1 MRKSETELIAQPKP
15 EEIWK
20 SLFEEVHQRLK
31 SLFERSETRERVKS
45 YLHGLLSPIKRKNS
59 WQLAEE
65 MGESKPYSMQ
75 YFVDRA
81 RWDADQMRDILQEYV
96 REKLGDENGIGA
108 LDETGFL
115 KKGDKSVG
123 VQRQYSGTAGRIENC
138 QIGVFLSYTSPKG
151 HTLID
156 RELYLPKS
164 WIKEPERCQKADVPE
179 GVKFATKPELAI
191 KMIKHALDAGL
202 SFAWFVGDSVYGSSR
217 KLRAFLEERQK
228 AYALAVQCKEQVMI
242 AEKLQRVDEVAASLA
257 LNDWQ
262 CLSAGAGSKG
272 PRLYNWAAIELKDA
286 GITGWR
292 HYLVIRQSLKSG
304 EKSPDTAYILVFAP
318 VGTTLHS
325 MVEAIGDRWT
335 VEECFKLGK
344 SEVGLDE
351 YEVRS
356 WQGWYRHIT
365 LCMVAMAFLAVLRWS
380 SQTLE
385 TSDDQGKGQPKQI
398 SEQNESSHNPSD
410 HIPSYA
416 HFSEQQE
423 PSHNPS
429 DHIPSYIHLP
439 MMIPLS
445 IPEVQKL
452 FYYIVSSKP
461 LSTLYRV
468 AWSVWRRTHQAW
480 ARFYHYRRRILD
492 SPSYLQL

>member
-1 MRKSETELIAQPKP
+1 MRKSETELVGLPNP

-20 SLFEEVHQRLK
+20 GIFEEVYQRLK
-31 SLFERSETRERVKS
+31 PLFERSETRERVRS

-65 MGESKPYSMQ
+65 AGESKPYGMQ
-75 YFVDRA
+75 YLLDRA

-96 REKLGDENGIGA
+96 REKLGNENGIGA

-138 QIGVFLSYTSPKG
+138 QLGVFLSYTSSKG

-156 RELYLPKS
+156 RELYLPKR
-164 WIKEPERCQKADVPE
+164 WIAEPERCRKADIPE
-179 GVKFATKPELAI
+179 DVKFATKPELAI
-191 KMIKHALDAGL
+191 KMIQHALDAGFL
-202 SFAWFVGDSVYGSSR
+202 FAWFVGDSVYGSSR
-217 KLRAFLEERQK
+217 KLRAFLEERRK
-228 AYALAVQCKEQVMI
+228 AYALAVPCKEHVVV
-242 AEKLQRVDEVAASLA
+242 AGKRHRVDELAAA
-257 LNDWQ
+257 LGPNDWQ

-272 PRLYNWAAIELKDA
+272 PRFYNWAGIELQNA
-286 GITGWR
+286 GIAGWS
-292 HYLVIRQSLKSG
+292 HFLVIRQTMKTG
-304 EKSPDTAYILVFAP
+304 EKAPETAYVLVFAP
-318 VGTTLHS
+318 VGTSLQK

-335 VEECFKLGK
+335 VEECFKTGK

-365 LCMVAMAFLAVLRWS
+365 LCLVAMAFLAVLRS
-380 SQTLE
+380 LSQTLE
-385 TSDDQGKGQPKQI
+385 TADDQGEDQPKQL
-398 SEQNESSHNPSD
+398 SEQSSSSHKPSD
-410 HIPSYA
+410 QISSDA

-423 PSHNPS
+423 LSHHPS
-429 DHIPSYIHLP
+429 DQISSDAYLP

-445 IPEVQKL
+445 IPEIRKL
-452 FYYIVSSKP
+452 FYYLVSSKP

-468 AWSVWRRTHQAW
+468 AWSLWRRTHQAW
-480 ARFYHYRRRILD
+480 ARFYHYRLRILD

>member
-1 MRKSETELIAQPKP
+1 MRKGETELVAQPTP

-20 SLFEEVHQRLK
+20 NLFEEVYQRLK
-31 SLFERSETRERVKS
+31 PLFERSETRERVRS

-65 MGESKPYSMQ
+65 AGEPKPYGMQ
-75 YFVDRA
+75 YFLDRA
-81 RWDADQMRDILQEYV
+81 RWDAEKMRDILQEYV
-96 REKLGDENGIGA
+96 REKLGDENGLGA

-115 KKGDKSVG
+115 KKGNKSVG

-164 WIKEPERCQKADVPE
+164 WVQEPERCQEADIPE
-179 GVKFATKPELAI
+179 DVKFATKPGLAI
-191 KMIKHALDAGL
+191 KMIKRALNAKL
-202 SFAWFVGDSVYGSSR
+202 PISWFVGDSVYGSSR
-217 KLRAFLEERQK
+217 KLRAFLEEQRK
-228 AYALAVQCKEQVMI
+228 PYALAVKCKEKVVVSG
-242 AEKLQRVDEVAASLA
+242 KLQRVDELAAA
-257 LNDWQ
+257 LGPNDWQ

-272 PRLYNWAAIELKDA
+272 PRLYNWAGIELENA
-286 GITGWR
+286 GIAGWS
-292 HYLVIRQSLKSG
+292 HFVVIRQNMKTG
-304 EKSPDTAYILVFAP
+304 EKAPETAYVLVFAP
-318 VGTTLHS
+318 VGTTLQK
-325 MVEAIGDRWT
+325 MVEVIGNRWT
-335 VEECFKLGK
+335 VEECFKIGK
-344 SEVGLDE
+344 SEVGLNE

-365 LCMVAMAFLAVLRWS
+365 LCMVAMTFLAVLRWS

-385 TSDDQGKGQPKQI
+385 TSDDQGKEQPKQI
-398 SEQNESSHNPSD
+398 SEQYESSHHPSD
-410 HIPSYA
+410 HIPSSA

-423 PSHNPS
+423 PSHHPS
-429 DHIPSYIHLP
+429 DHIPSSAHLP
-439 MMIPLS
+439 LMIPLS
-445 IPEVQKL
+445 IPEIQKL
-452 FYYIVSSKP
+452 FYYIVSFKP

-468 AWSVWRRTHQAW
+468 AWSLWRRIHQAW

>member
-1 MRKSETELIAQPKP
+1 MRKGKTELVAQPNP

-20 SLFEEVHQRLK
+20 DLFEEVYQRLK
-31 SLFERSETRERVKS
+31 PVFERSETRERVRF
-45 YLHGLLSPIKRKNS
+45 YLHGLLSPIRRKNS

-65 MGESKPYSMQ
+65 AGESKPYGMQ
-75 YFVDRA
+75 YLLDRA

-96 REKLGDENGIGA
+96 REKLGDENGIGV

-138 QIGVFLSYTSPKG
+138 QIGVFLSYTSKFG

-164 WIKEPERCQKADVPE
+164 WIAEPERCQKADVPE
-179 GVKFATKPELAI
+179 EVKFATKPELAI
-191 KMIKHALDAGL
+191 KMIKRALNIKL
-202 SFAWFVGDSVYGSSR
+202 PISWFVGDSIYGSSR
-217 KLRAFLEERQK
+217 PLRAFLEEQK
-228 AYALAVQCKEQVMI
+228 KPYALAVTCKERVVSSG
-242 AEKLQRVDEVAASLA
+242 KLQRVDKLAATLA
-257 LNDWQ
+257 PNDWQ

-272 PRLYNWAAIELKDA
+272 PRLYNWAGIELQDA
-286 GITGWR
+286 GIAGWS
-292 HYLVIRQSLKSG
+292 HFLVIRQTMKTG
-304 EKSPDTAYILVFAP
+304 EKAPETAYVLVFAP
-318 VGTTLHS
+318 VGTSLQK
-325 MVEAIGDRWT
+325 MVEVIGDRWT
-335 VEECFKLGK
+335 VEECFQTGK

-365 LCMVAMAFLAVLRWS
+365 LCLVALAFLAVLRWS

-385 TSDDQGKGQPKQI
+385 TSHDQGEDQPKQI
-398 SEQNESSHNPSD
+398 LEQSSSSHKSSD
-410 HIPSYA
+410 QISSYA

-423 PSHNPS
+423 PSHHPS
-429 DHIPSYIHLP
+429 DQIPSYAHLP

-445 IPEVQKL
+445 IPEIRKL
-452 FYYIVSSKP
+452 FYYMVSSKP

-468 AWSVWRRTHQAW
+468 AWSLWRRTHQAW
-480 ARFYHYRRRILD
+480 ARFYHYRLRILD